1 MTTPFVC
8 FRTCGTPDLLNVLY
22 PSPESVWFEMR
33 NIGFYNLA
41 ALVLYYVRIVVLATG
56 AIVGV
61 AVPGGLTADIASGAP
76 ASALKRDDAVKKE
89 LNLWASEE
97 RFEALLR
104 ALQGLEAHGLVPD
117 GYGYTALYQMRGQ
130 PVLREKA
137 ATKAWMQ
144 AAMDLRYG
152 RTKQPHRDSSLP
164 EGKAHADLDRTLQ
177 AAIAAERVEQSLEP
191 LAPQHPEY
199 LGLKA
204 ALDRLRD
211 APDDNIIPL
220 PEGATLKRG
229 STGLRVQMLRARLVQ
244 LGYLVPGQSSNDFDD
259 AVVQAIEMFQRD
271 MGLEPDAIVGPA
283 TRATLNLSKASKIDI
298 LRINL
303 ERWRWL
309 PHNLGRRHVRVNIAG
324 FEASA
329 YNDGVRALSHR
340 AIVGRFQRQTPVFS
354 DEIEYIVFN
363 PWWETP
369 AKLARQDEL
378 PLFRRDPE
386 AVRRLGFQVLD
397 RKSGIPVDA
406 ATIDWHK
413 VRMDPFPYRLRQAPG
428 PQNALGQVKILF
440 PNRHSVYLH
449 DTPSRQLFE
458 HSKRT
463 FSSGCIRV
471 QDVLELVAWLLNGTG
486 NWTLPQIQAVVKTG
500 EEKWVTLEH
509 PVPVYI
515 LYMTAEVGPDG
526 RVRYL
531 SDVYDR
537 DATVLRKLK
546 LIRSDVI

>member
-1 MTTPFVC
+1 
-8 FRTCGTPDLLNVLY
+8 
-22 PSPESVWFEMR
+22 
-33 NIGFYNLA
+33 
-41 ALVLYYVRIVVLATG
+41 
-56 AIVGV
+56 
-61 AVPGGLTADIASGAP
+61 
-76 ASALKRDDAVKKE
+76 
-89 LNLWASEE
+89 
-97 RFEALLR
+97 
-104 ALQGLEAHGLVPD
+104 
-117 GYGYTALYQMRGQ
+117 
-130 PVLREKA
+130 
-137 ATKAWMQ
+137 
-144 AAMDLRYG
+144 
-152 RTKQPHRDSSLP
+152 
-164 EGKAHADLDRTLQ
+164 
-177 AAIAAERVEQSLEP
+177 
-191 LAPQHPEY
+191 
-199 LGLKA
+199 
-204 ALDRLRD
+204 
-211 APDDNIIPL
+211 
-220 PEGATLKRG
+220 
-229 STGLRVQMLRARLVQ
+229 
-244 LGYLVPGQSSNDFDD
+244 
-259 AVVQAIEMFQRD
+259 
-271 MGLEPDAIVGPA
+271 
-283 TRATLNLSKASKIDI
+283 
-298 LRINL
+298 
-303 ERWRWL
+303 
-309 PHNLGRRHVRVNIAG
+309 
-324 FEASA
+324 
-329 YNDGVRALSHR
+329 
-340 AIVGRFQRQTPVFS
+340 
-354 DEIEYIVFN
+354 
-363 PWWETP
+363 
-369 AKLARQDEL
+369 
-378 PLFRRDPE
+378 LFRRDPE

-413 VRMDPFPYRLRQAPG
+413 VRMDPFPCRLRQAPG